1 MPDGRVETQ
10 HLPEM
15 KDDTARVEHAAGTF
29 RRKHGDALTWE
40 DVAQYRSSKVRVG
53 LAIADPER
61 HLGLRVSRL
70 EDLAKGLVVDGHV
83 ELNDLGDN
91 FEIRD
96 DEYSVEPNTGY
107 SMHSVSD
114 ARNHER
120 PNHLRLFEEGWSRGR
135 SRTGTRTMSTL
146 RASATME
153 RRNKQA
159 TQEFLSRWNDAENEA
174 RADPSHG
181 RVAKSALVELRKGAV
196 AAGVGVAVAGGF
208 RQVPVPQSTPWLRFL
223 SPLIEPDV
231 PISGIR
237 LSDQL
242 HYRPTADTS
251 VVTDVRG
258 GRVPVLR
265 THARWR
271 TAPFRAL

>member
-1 MPDGRVETQ
+1 MPCPLPRRIETGACVDCF
-10 HLPEM
+10 P
-15 KDDTARVEHAAGTF
+15 
-29 RRKHGDALTWE
+29 
-40 DVAQYRSSKVRVG
+40 
-53 LAIADPER
+53 
-61 HLGLRVSRL
+61 VSRGL
-70 EDLAKGLVVDGHV
+70 PHSLGGSASALSFSRPAQASLALRPARSLDRPRRPLSRGFDGAGCPATPPVSYQLNRQLAGWNPPPQVIRAFEAHV
-83 ELNDLGDN
+83 E
-91 FEIRD
+91 
-96 DEYSVEPNTGY
+96 S
-107 SMHSVSD
+107 
-114 ARNHER
+114 
-120 PNHLRLFEEGWSRGR
+120 
-135 SRTGTRTMSTL
+135 
-146 RASATME
+146 
-153 RRNKQA
+153 
-159 TQEFLSRWNDAENEA
+159 
-174 RADPSHG
+174 
-181 RVAKSALVELRKGAV
+181 RKGAV